1 MSGYV
6 AAVGDLVDAEY
17 VANAHGTVA
26 RLRGVVGGV
35 AEFNGQQT
43 TSVYG
48 DGDGD
53 GDSTMSST
61 MPVHL
66 VAEAGT
72 REARDAVWQL
82 LRSGRKLPERVA
94 ARLTDALEAVAFS
107 LDEPPLG
114 PSHDVASAAPVAPA
128 RRMLDGIDWTGLAA
142 EARGQVALV
151 DVEAGEG
158 ERQEWGRRG

>member
-6 AAVGDLVDAEY
+6 AAIGDLVDAEY
-17 VANAHGTVA
+17 VANTHGTVA
-26 RLRGVVGGV
+26 RLRGVVGGIG
-35 AEFNGQQT
+35 EFNGQQT
-43 TSVYG
+43 TSVY
-48 DGDGD
+48 GD

-82 LRSGRKLPERVA
+82 LNSGRRLPARVV

-114 PSHDVASAAPVAPA
+114 PSHDVAHAAPEAPA
-128 RRMLDGIDWTGLAA
+128 RRMLDRIDWTGLTA

-158 ERQEWGRRG
+158 ELQEWGSRG